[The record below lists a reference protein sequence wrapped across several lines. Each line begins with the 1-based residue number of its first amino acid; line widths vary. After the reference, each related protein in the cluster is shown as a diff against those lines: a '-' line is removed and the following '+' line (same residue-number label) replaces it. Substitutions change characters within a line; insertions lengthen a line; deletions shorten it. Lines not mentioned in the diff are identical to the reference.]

1 MRQSKTVRL
10 DLITVAS
17 SQSSNELK
25 ISIQLSVAVFNIQIM
40 QPIDRALTITANSAK
55 FNILPMDHKQLE
67 QMERKNYKTGFFKG
81 FKNNSVSSL
90 TQDRIRGKSNGFC
103 CKCGSKPSSSSA
115 HLAWLWW
122 NQAWGDMSYK
132 PLNQSHIQLTLQLLV
147 CHQHTKC
154 RCLHELC
161 SVPLLN
167 ETLEKQRLK
176 GECVSVW
183 RRLLLLNKEGKVY
196 NQKRKTLKYTLR

>member
-1 MRQSKTVRL
+1 MDSAVN
-10 DLITVAS
+10 VAA
-17 SQSSNELK
+17 SQAA
-25 ISIQLSVAVFNIQIM
+25 QV
-40 QPIDRALTITANSAK
+40 PTW
-55 FNILPMDHKQLE
+55 H
-67 QMERKNYKTGFFKG
+67 G
-81 FKNNSVSSL
+81 
-90 TQDRIRGKSNGFC
+90 
-103 CKCGSKPSSSSA
+103 CGGTRPG
-115 HLAWLWW
+115 
-122 NQAWGDMSYK
+122 GDMSYK

-176 GECVSVW
+176 GECVFVW
-183 RRLLLLNKEGKVY
+183 RRLLLLNKEGKLY